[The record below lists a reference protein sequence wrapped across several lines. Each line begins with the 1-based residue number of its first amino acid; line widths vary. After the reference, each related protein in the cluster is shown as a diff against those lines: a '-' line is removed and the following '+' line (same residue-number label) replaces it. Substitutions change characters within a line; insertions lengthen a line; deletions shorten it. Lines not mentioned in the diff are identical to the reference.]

1 MEAVP
6 PVRPAPPVT
15 PAAAAEADVV
25 QEEEEPQ
32 TERQSQSEPQSQS
45 DTPTKK
51 RTLIT
56 VPPSP
61 GKVTGHVAEMP
72 GILIYTFLQ
81 RCKKLYN
88 GDLLPKR
95 N

>member
-1 MEAVP
+1 MAAVT

-51 RTLIT
+51 RTLT

-81 RCKKLYN
+81 RCKKVNN